1 MDNNLLYTAEQAV
14 SWILRSVPKYQL
26 KKEMNRNLSEND
38 IDEASD
44 SEVDFSFMTAEL
56 KQAIEKRCVEIE
68 KSHKEELERNVLYG
82 EFGDGLSDLF
92 ILTGKIDT
100 LQSVINLLKSTSS
113 KEDMD
118 FEFLE
123 IDSKTLTREYVDKL
137 REPNGKDGGFIVIK
151 DFSSFAAI
159 PDINTQI
166 YILSK
171 IMRNPFGL
179 KCTGWHIIFTEDTI
193 EKDKWWPNSC
203 IHYFQQKSFLKCWYV
218 E

>member
-1 MDNNLLYTAEQAV
+1 MENNLLFTPDHAV
-14 SWILRSVPKYQL
+14 WQILYSVPKFQI
-26 KKEMNRNLSEND
+26 KMATDNSGRTVSESD
-38 IDEASD
+38 TDQIDD
-44 SEVDFSFMTAEL
+44 DL
-56 KQAIEKRCVEIE
+56 KQFINQYNIQR
-68 KSHKEELERNVLYG
+68 KEELEARCG
-82 EFGDGLSDLF
+82 EMGDGLSDLF

-100 LQSVINLLKSTSS
+100 LQSVICQLKSTSL

-151 DFSSFAAI
+151 DFSSFSSI

-179 KCTGWHIIFTEDTI
+179 KCTGWHIVFLENTD

-203 IHYFQQKSFLKCWYV
+203 VHYFQQKSFLKCWYV

>member
-1 MDNNLLYTAEQAV
+1 MENNYSCTSEFAV
-14 SWILRSVPKYQL
+14 AGILRSVPKYQL
-26 KKEMNRNLSEND
+26 KTEIDYSGRISE
-38 IDEASD
+38 
-44 SEVDFSFMTAEL
+44 FKL
-56 KQAIEKRCVEIE
+56 RR
-68 KSHKEELERNVLYG
+68 KEELERKVLYG

-92 ILTGKIDT
+92 ILSGITET
-100 LQSVINLLKSTSS
+100 LRSVINDLKSTSS

>member
-1 MDNNLLYTAEQAV
+1 
-14 SWILRSVPKYQL
+14 
-26 KKEMNRNLSEND
+26 
-38 IDEASD
+38 
-44 SEVDFSFMTAEL
+44 
-56 KQAIEKRCVEIE
+56 
-68 KSHKEELERNVLYG
+68 
-82 EFGDGLSDLF
+82 
-92 ILTGKIDT
+92 
-100 LQSVINLLKSTSS
+100 
-113 KEDMD
+113 MD